1 MPELIRDQLVVTDA
15 LKRGVRPTKG
25 ILFQKF
31 TDGCGHELLK
41 PIASNTVVL
50 GGAIL
55 ALEKLTGVQSA
66 FKPNTLNDILGIPCV
81 GTTPGSETIAL
92 FGCGTGGAQLD
103 WGNIVAP
110 DIKQNNVIDLIP
122 MRYASTLTGEDA
134 PKYFMKKPNDDG
146 STYSWFLKE
155 FASTPV
161 IKSHWKNAV
170 DSTSD
175 GTEIVSDISDSGRT
189 EGIETYAQ
197 FELTLNTRDMY
208 EYFNATGNLA
218 MARYNTF
225 GFYTGEKVAASGEY
239 ANVRLYAVVTF
250 NNRDVSIE
258 SSASFVYRVYSL
270 V

>member
-1 MPELIRDQLVVTDA
+1 M
-15 LKRGVRPTKG
+15 
-25 ILFQKF
+25 
-31 TDGCGHELLK
+31 
-41 PIASNTVVL
+41 
-50 GGAIL
+50 

-225 GFYTGEKVAASGEY
+225 GFYTGEKFCKLCLSGLQSRVIKINEWKDMFISFHSFSFLSY
-239 ANVRLYAVVTF
+239 IIYMKE
-250 NNRDVSIE
+250 VS
-258 SSASFVYRVYSL
+258 SYV
-270 V
+270 

>member
-1 MPELIRDQLVVTDA
+1 MPDIIRDQLVVSDA
-15 LKRGVRPTKG
+15 LHGGVRPTKG
-25 ILFQKF
+25 LLFQKF
-31 TDGCGHELLK
+31 TDGYGNSILK

-55 ALEKLTGVQSA
+55 ALEKLTGVQST
-66 FKPNTLNDILGIPCV
+66 FKPNTLNDILGIPCA
-81 GTTPGSETIAL
+81 GATAGSETIAL

-122 MRYASTLTGEDA
+122 MRYASTLTGDDA
-134 PKYFMKKPNDDG
+134 AKYFMKKANDDG
-146 STYSWFLKE
+146 TTYSWYLKE
-155 FASTPV
+155 FASDPV
-161 IKSHWKNAV
+161 IKSLWKNAV
-170 DSTSD
+170 DSSSD

-197 FELTLNTRDMY
+197 FELTLNTRDLY
-208 EYFNATGNLA
+208 EYYNATGNLS

-225 GFYTGEKVAASGEY
+225 GFYTGEKVGDEY
-239 ANVRLYAVVTF
+239 GNVRLYAVVTF
-250 NNRDVSIE
+250 NNRDVSVE